1 MAGEMKEVI
10 CEQAILG
17 ESPVWDEQSQLFY
30 WVDILGQYIHEY
42 SPKTKRTRSIKI
54 NQMPGA
60 VAPSTK
66 PGKLIGALQ
75 HGFYS
80 VDFDTSL
87 ITPIFDPEEHKPNN
101 RFNDGKCDPAGRFWA
116 GTISLTREPEDAALY
131 CLDSANGVQKK
142 WSPVTT
148 SNGLAWNKNKQAMYY
163 IDTPT
168 QSITQFDYSLADGS
182 IHDPKAIIDFSKEH
196 GKPDGMTIDA
206 DGNLWI
212 AHFEGGRVSCW
223 NPDTGKKQEELIL
236 PASLITS
243 CTFGGES
250 LTDLYITTARNELTE
265 EEQKK
270 EPLAGY
276 VFSYSL
282 GVKGL
287 PADHFMN
294 ENGS

>member
-1 MAGEMKEVI
+1 MKEVI
-10 CEQAILG
+10 CEQAMLG

-30 WVDILGQYIHEY
+30 WVDILGQFIHEY
-42 SPKTKRTRSIKI
+42 NPKTKRTRSIKLD
-54 NQMPGA
+54 QMPGA
-60 VAPSTK
+60 VAPSSKT
-66 PGKLIGALQ
+66 GTLIAALQ
-75 HGFYS
+75 HGFYFI
-80 VDFDTSL
+80 DFDHSSL
-87 ITPIFDPEEHKPNN
+87 TVVSDPEKHKPNN

-131 CLDSANGVQKK
+131 CLHSSMEVQKK

-148 SNGLAWNKNKQAMYY
+148 SNGLAWNNNKRAMYY

-168 QSITQFDYSLADGS
+168 QSIVQFDYSVEDGAIRS
-182 IHDPKAIIDFSKEH
+182 PELIIDFSEEQ

-212 AHFEGGRVSCW
+212 AHFEGSRVSCW
-223 NPDTGKKQEELIL
+223 NPDTGKKQDELLL

-243 CTFGGES
+243 CTFGGEH
-250 LTDLYITTARNELTE
+250 LTDLYITTARNKLTE
-265 EEQKK
+265 EDQKQ

-276 VFSYSL
+276 VFSYSP

-287 PADHFMN
+287 AADRFK
-294 ENGS
+294 G